1 MCICLCLQVHFSVER
16 YCGICFPLQSRV
28 RGGRRLVI
36 YLLPVLLFSLA
47 FNLPKFLEISPD
59 LGIDWEFSHNVLYN
73 KIYKQYIELLVTVV
87 LPWLILVYLNFRI
100 YLAVTDKSL
109 RWDFIIYSRNQIEA
123 AASLMPKTL
132 IDDRMIERSLS
143 GWNEAQRQKREKS
156 LAVILISIVF
166 VFLLCHSLKLY
177 LAFYKV
183 HSISIKA

>member
-1 MCICLCLQVHFSVER
+1 MQLCICLCLQVHFSVER

-109 RWDFIIYSRNQIEA
+109 R
-123 AASLMPKTL
+123 
-132 IDDRMIERSLS
+132 
-143 GWNEAQRQKREKS
+143 
-156 LAVILISIVF
+156 
-166 VFLLCHSLKLY
+166 
-177 LAFYKV
+177 
-183 HSISIKA
+183 